1 MDHEI
6 NSLQELYNKL
16 LPVLKTKVNEMK
28 LRNID
33 YIDEIDIWNY
43 QKNKWVNSNNLTLF
57 DMVSDILDTS
67 DYIYEN
73 YIKNKWKENQKN
85 LSIDK

>member
-1 MDHEI
+1 MDNEI

-43 QKNKWVNSNNLTLF
+43 QKNKWANSNNLTLF